1 MKCMITRID
10 LTVVYPLFIFL
21 DLRKANN
28 KIDEEEF
35 ENIYDDFKLVQQK
48 KKNKKIN
55 SRNNSRFDR
64 KR

>member
-1 MKCMITRID
+1 MITRID

-35 ENIYDDFKLVQQK
+35 ENLYDDFKLVQRK

-55 SRNNSRFDR
+55 SRNDGRFGR

>member
-1 MKCMITRID
+1 MITRID
-10 LTVVYPLFIFL
+10 LIIVYPLFIFL

-35 ENIYDDFKLVQQK
+35 ENIYDDFKLVQRK

-55 SRNNSRFDR
+55 SRHISRSGG

>member
-28 KIDEEEF
+28 KIDEDE
-35 ENIYDDFKLVQQK
+35 DVDFKLGQRK
-48 KKNKKIN
+48 KKN
-55 SRNNSRFDR
+55 
-64 KR
+64 